1 MQQERWFVYPSKA
14 FDEFECFMSW
24 ELVTIVAET
33 NSGKTT
39 FAMDLLKKNSSLG
52 RKCFYINLEFDIRNV
67 WKDKWLWFHWK
78 TKTNLTDLNPLTEE
92 EKADM
97 DDYIEKNLKLFD
109 SYSNV
114 RGLWLQELELLIE
127 EKAALWY
134 ELFVV
139 DTFSRI
145 HWNLDSQTARTSQ
158 NKCME
163 ELQEMVQR
171 LGIAIVML
179 HHTNRQG
186 TFEGSQK
193 IMDLSN
199 VFILIQKELDCDDQ
213 PYRKYT
219 LSKDKFVHNKEVC
232 AYYKQWEY
240 EKF

>member
-1 MQQERWFVYPSKA
+1 MTQEKWFVYPWSA
-14 FDEFECFMSW
+14 FDEFECFMSG

-33 NSGKTT
+33 NSWKTT
-39 FAMDLLKKNSSLG
+39 FAMDLIKRNAERW
-52 RKCFYINLEFDIRNV
+52 RKGFYINLEFAVENV
-67 WKDKWLWFHWK
+67 FKDKRLWFHNK
-78 TKTNLTDLNPLTEE
+78 TKKNLTDLDPLTDEE
-92 EKADM
+92 REDLEK
-97 DDYIEKNLKLFD
+97 YIKQEMEKFD

-114 RGLWLQELELLIE
+114 NWLSLQELEILIE
-127 EKAALWY
+127 EKALQWY
-134 ELFVV
+134 ELFVI

-163 ELQEMVQR
+163 ELQELVQR
-171 LGIAIVML
+171 LWIAIVML
-179 HHTNRQG
+179 HHTNRTW

-199 VFILIQKELDCDDQ
+199 VFILIQKDEDFDGKD
-213 PYRKYT
+213 YRRYT

-232 AYYKQWEY
+232 AYYRWWIY

>member
-1 MQQERWFVYPSKA
+1 MQLEKWFVYPSKA

-39 FAMDLLKKNSSLG
+39 FAMDLIKRNSDLW
-52 RKCFYINLEFDIRNV
+52 RKCFYINLEFDIKNV
-67 WKDKWLWFHWK
+67 WKDKWLWYNGK
-78 TKTNLTDLNPLTEE
+78 SKSSLTDLDPLTDEQQDE
-92 EKADM
+92 M
-97 DDYIEKNLKLFD
+97 DEYIAKNLKLFD

-114 RGLWLQELELLIE
+114 RGLSLQELEILIE

-145 HWNLDSQTARTSQ
+145 HGNLDSQSARTSQ
-158 NKCME
+158 NRCME

-171 LGIAIVML
+171 LWIAIVML
-179 HHTNRQG
+179 HHTNRQW

-199 VFILIQKELDCDDQ
+199 VFILIQKELDCDDK

-232 AYYKQWEY
+232 AYYNQWEY

>member
-1 MQQERWFVYPSKA
+1 MEQEKWFVYPSEA

-33 NSGKTT
+33 NSWKTT
-39 FAMDLLKKNSSLG
+39 FAMDLLKRNASKW

-67 WKDKWLWFHWK
+67 WKDKRLWFHGK
-78 TKTNLTDLNPLTEE
+78 TKTNLTDLDPLTEE

-97 DDYIEKNLKLFD
+97 ENYIETQLKLFD

-114 RGLWLQELELLIE
+114 KGLSLQELEVLIE
-127 EKAALWY
+127 EKSALGY
-134 ELFVV
+134 ELFVI

-145 HWNLDSQTARTSQ
+145 HWNLDSQKARTSQ

-171 LGIAIVML
+171 LGIAIVVL
-179 HHTNRQG
+179 HHTNRHW

-199 VFILIQKELDCDDQ
+199 VFILIQKDVDCDEV

-232 AYYKQWEY
+232 AYYKMWKY

>member
-1 MQQERWFVYPSKA
+1 MEQEKWFVYPSKA

-39 FAMDLLKKNSSLG
+39 FAMDLLKRNSSLG

-78 TKTNLTDLNPLTEE
+78 SKTNLTDLDPLTKEE
-92 EKADM
+92 IEDM
-97 DDYIEKNLKLFD
+97 NQYIEQNLKLFD

-114 RGLWLQELELLIE
+114 RWLGLQELEVLIE
-127 EKAALWY
+127 EKAALGY
-134 ELFVV
+134 ELFVI

-145 HWNLDSQTARTSQ
+145 HGNLDSNTARSSQ

-163 ELQEMVQR
+163 EMQEMVQR
-171 LGIAIVML
+171 LWIAIVML
-179 HHTNRQG
+179 HHTNRKW
-186 TFEGSQK
+186 TFEWSQK

-199 VFILIQKELDCDDQ
+199 VFILIQKETDCDDK
-213 PYRKYT
+213 PYRRYV
-219 LSKDKFVHNKEVC
+219 LSKDKFVHNKEIC
-232 AYYKQWEY
+232 AYYKMWEY